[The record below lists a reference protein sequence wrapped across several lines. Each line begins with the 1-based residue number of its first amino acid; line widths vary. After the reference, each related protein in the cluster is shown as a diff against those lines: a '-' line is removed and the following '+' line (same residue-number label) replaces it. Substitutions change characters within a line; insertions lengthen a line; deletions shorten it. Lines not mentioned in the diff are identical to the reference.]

1 MTNVIE
7 MSKVSKRYQHF
18 NMEQLDLTL
27 EAGQIMGLVG
37 VNGAGKSTTIRMLMG
52 LIAAD
57 SGEVQVLGHRLPE
70 EQILAKQ
77 RIGYASEDLRL
88 YKARDLAWHM
98 KFVESI
104 YGDWDQAY
112 AQNLVQKFD
121 LKTDQKLKGF
131 SHGQRVKASLL
142 LLLARKPDLLILDE
156 PTTGLD
162 PVARSEVVEELAEIL
177 RDENRSV
184 LFSSHN
190 THDVEQLSDSLTF
203 LHDGRILASQD
214 IESFLNGW
222 RNIRCQGEVDANNL
236 CLPSIAN
243 VRQSGSITS
252 IKLDEFNDECLDV
265 LRAQGLEV
273 IDVNRMSLEEIF
285 IASVKRGKRYES

>member
-7 MSKVSKRYQHF
+7 MNKVSKRYQHF
-18 NMEQLDLTL
+18 NMEELSLTL
-27 EAGQIMGLVG
+27 PAGEIMGLVG
-37 VNGAGKSTTIRMLMG
+37 VNGAGKSTTIRILMG

-57 SGEVQVLGHRLPE
+57 SGEVEVLGHRLPK
-70 EQILAKQ
+70 EQVQAKQ

-88 YKARDLAWHM
+88 YKSRDLEWHM
-98 KFVESI
+98 KFIESI
-104 YGDWDQAY
+104 YGEWDQSY
-112 AQNLVQKFD
+112 AKTLVQKFD
-121 LKTDQKLKGF
+121 LKTDQKIKGF

-190 THDVEQLSDSLTF
+190 THDVEQLSDTLTF
-203 LHDGRILASQD
+203 LHDGKILASQD
-214 IESFLNGW
+214 IESFLDGW
-222 RNIRCQGEVDANNL
+222 RSIRCQGNIDMNDL
-236 CLPSIAN
+236 SLPNIAN
-243 VRQSGSITS
+243 VRQSGSMTN
-252 IKLDEFNDECLDV
+252 IKLDDFNEGCLDV
-265 LRAQGLEV
+265 LRAQGLEI

-285 IASVKRGKRYES
+285 ISSVKRGNRYEN